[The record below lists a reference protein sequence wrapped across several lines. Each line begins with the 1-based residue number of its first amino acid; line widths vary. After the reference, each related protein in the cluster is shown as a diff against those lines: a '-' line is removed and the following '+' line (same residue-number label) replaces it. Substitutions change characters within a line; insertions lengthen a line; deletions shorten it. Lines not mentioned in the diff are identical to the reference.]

1 MLNEPVDRCYTE
13 MKINV
18 IWTWW

>member
-1 MLNEPVDRCYTE
+1 MLNEPVDGCYTE